1 MKGNNYVTA
10 LIAAAGMGN
19 RMQSKVNK
27 PYISLKD
34 RPVLAWTI
42 EKFEKSSLIDEI
54 IIIAQKDEIDY
65 CIEEVVNKYNF
76 KKVTKVI
83 EGGKERQDSVYK
95 GILALNEKTDIVLSH
110 DGARPFVSIDLI
122 EKTIKEIE
130 SNDGAILGV
139 PVTDTI
145 KEVKKST
152 TVVKE
157 TPIRS
162 RLWAAQTPQTFKKDV
177 LIKAYEKAIKDNF
190 LGTDDSSLVERIG
203 GEVSI
208 VEGSYSNIKLTTPE
222 DLILAKS
229 LIKE

>member
-1 MKGNNYVTA
+1 MKNKNYVTV

-19 RMQSKVNK
+19 RMRSEVNK
-27 PYISLKD
+27 PYIFLKG

-54 IIIAQKDEIDY
+54 IIIAQKNEIDY
-65 CIEEVVNKYNF
+65 CIDEVVNKYNF
-76 KKVTKVI
+76 SKVTKVI

-130 SNDGAILGV
+130 TKDGAILAV

-145 KEVKKST
+145 KQVKNST
-152 TVVKE
+152 NIVEE

-177 LIKAYEKAIKDNF
+177 LIKAYERAIEEGF

-203 GEVSI
+203 GEVAI